1 MTTVVKEN
9 IMTWDRLLSEDRLR
23 KSSQDMSN
31 ISEEKKIRDARNPF
45 ENDYMRI
52 ISSSAFRRL
61 QDKAQVFPLERND
74 FVRTRL
80 THSLEV
86 AAIAESIGIS
96 IEQFLI
102 DNDKIKEEDRRKIS
116 RILSC
121 VGLLHDIGN
130 TPFGHY
136 GEFSIQD
143 YFKNLSKESRDNVKA
158 DKLNLVRE
166 YSNLSDEQKKDFE
179 FFDGNAQAFRNI
191 TYLQS
196 MQYDGGLNLTA
207 ATISALVKY
216 PRSSTQGNL
225 KSSEN
230 VSYKKFGYLDSE
242 KELFDK
248 VVKLTGI
255 KDEEGNILRNPL
267 VYLLE
272 AADDIAY
279 CVSDVEDGLKKGL
292 LSIEYLEK
300 EIIEAIHK
308 EYKIENI
315 NQAIYSTD
323 IDLSEDELFIHLKN
337 HGNINLIHIYTY
349 MNIIKDYKYKYIIKS
364 LVEPISFGHEK
375 DYFKRC
381 QMLRV
386 AIQATMIQAVI
397 KEFEK
402 SYNLIMN
409 GIYEK
414 DIIMESEVK
423 ELRKMFKNI
432 SIERI
437 FNNKDVIKNELAG
450 GRVIYKLLDLFVKAM
465 TSDLDEHGKPKG
477 DREKRLYNLISENY
491 RGIYEKETKHE
502 LYDRL
507 QLVVDFISG
516 MTDYYALDLYKHI
529 QGVII
534 S

>member
-1 MTTVVKEN
+1 MIEVAKQN
-9 IMTWDRLLSEDRLR
+9 IMTWDMILSEERLR
-23 KSSQDMSN
+23 ESTHHSSNSSD
-31 ISEEKKIRDARNPF
+31 EKKIRDARNSF

-80 THSLEV
+80 THSIEV

-102 DNDKIKEEDRRKIS
+102 DRDEINEDDRRKIS

-136 GEFSIQD
+136 GEYSIQD
-143 YFKNLSKESRDNVKA
+143 YFKKLSKENEGNVKP
-158 DKLNLVRE
+158 DKSNLIRE
-166 YSNLSDEQKKDFE
+166 YSGLSNEQKQDFE
-179 FFDGNAQAFRNI
+179 CFDGNAQAFRNI

-196 MQYDGGLNLTA
+196 MQFEGGLNLTA
-207 ATISALVKY
+207 GTISALVKY
-216 PRSSTQGNL
+216 PRSSIQGNI
-225 KSSEN
+225 KNSDK

-242 KELFDK
+242 KDIFDK
-248 VVKLTGI
+248 VVELTGI
-255 KDEEGNILRNPL
+255 KDKHGNIRRNPL

-292 LSIEYLEK
+292 LTIEYLEK
-300 EIIEAIHK
+300 RIIDSIHK

-315 NQAIYSTD
+315 NQAIYSTEVD
-323 IDLSEDELFIHLKN
+323 FSEDDLFIHLKN

-364 LVEPISFGHEK
+364 LVEPIKFGNEN
-375 DYFKRC
+375 DSFKRC

-397 KEFEK
+397 KEFER
-402 SYNLIMN
+402 SYDQIMR

-414 DIIMESEVK
+414 DIVLESEVK
-423 ELRKMFKNI
+423 ELREMFKSI
-432 SIERI
+432 SKEKI

-450 GRVIYKLLDLFVKAM
+450 GKVVYKLLDLFVKAM
-465 TSDLDEHGKPKG
+465 TSELDKDGKPKG

-491 RGIYEKETKHE
+491 RGIYERHTEHN

>member
-1 MTTVVKEN
+1 MITAVKEN
-9 IMTWDRLLSEDRLR
+9 TMTWSMLLSEERLR
-23 KSSQDMSN
+23 KSSQDRSN
-31 ISEEKKIRDARNPF
+31 VFETNKIRDARSAF

-102 DNDKIKEEDRRKIS
+102 DNNKINESDRRKIS

-143 YFKNLSKESRDNVKA
+143 YFRTLDKESTKNA
-158 DKLNLVRE
+158 DTHKLNLVRE
-166 YSNLSDEQKKDFE
+166 YSTLTYEQRKDFE

-207 ATISALVKY
+207 ATVSALVKY
-216 PRSSTQGNL
+216 PRSSSQGNI
-225 KSSEN
+225 KKTEK

-242 KELFDK
+242 KELFNK
-248 VVKLTGI
+248 VSTLTGI
-255 KDEEGNILRNPL
+255 KDKEGNILRNPL

-300 EIIEAIHK
+300 EIIDAIHK

-315 NQAIYSTD
+315 NNAIHSSN
-323 IDLSEDELFIHLKN
+323 INLSEDELFTHLKE
-337 HGNINLIHIYTY
+337 HGDINLIHIYTY

-402 SYNLIMN
+402 SYDLIMD

-414 DIIMESEVK
+414 DIIMQSEVK
-423 ELRKMFKNI
+423 ELRQMFKNI
-432 SIERI
+432 SIEKI

-465 TSDLDEHGKPKG
+465 TSDLDKDGKPTG